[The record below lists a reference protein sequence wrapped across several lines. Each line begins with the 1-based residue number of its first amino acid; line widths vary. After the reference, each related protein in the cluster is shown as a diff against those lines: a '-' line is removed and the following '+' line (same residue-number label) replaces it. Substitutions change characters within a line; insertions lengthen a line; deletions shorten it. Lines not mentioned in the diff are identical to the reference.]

1 MTSTAASSRDTAAS
15 TVVGCRSVTSST
27 WPPSAQA
34 VTVPPSKPSTNASS
48 PPTKNPR
55 SSSWTMR
62 RQLCDEHVAA
72 ENQAAHLEDAMLR
85 RLSKR
90 RQMRLEADIRLLDK
104 RLAEMVAANVALAQR
119 YELLTRSCCA
129 MAVQPRARSRSLIG
143 EKTGIETVTYSL
155 AKRKGVTHKSL
166 VRDVKRDANYFKHA
180 DRDARDVLR
189 FNEGK
194 VYGVLQ
200 IACHDFGLI
209 AGGMPI
215 EAQIYEVWVTALA
228 FRRISNAPLRKQ
240 ELLRKCLQYFPGL
253 RSADRAEQK
262 RIGLRTM
269 QQCLTDPSLEMK
281 FNRVVG
287 SGVV

>member
-1 MTSTAASSRDTAAS
+1 MRSTR
-15 TVVGCRSVTSST
+15 
-27 WPPSAQA
+27 
-34 VTVPPSKPSTNASS
+34 
-48 PPTKNPR
+48 
-55 SSSWTMR
+55 
-62 RQLCDEHVAA
+62 AA
-72 ENQAAHLEDAMLR
+72 EPLHLGTTDCDRSEHRVADLPTIELTKIDVAEAHIRTAVRLFFEGCHSVPVYTPANAARE
-85 RLSKR
+85 
-90 RQMRLEADIRLLDK
+90 I
-104 RLAEMVAANVALAQR
+104 
-119 YELLTRSCCA
+119 LTS
-129 MAVQPRARSRSLIG
+129 IG
-143 EKTGIETVTYSL
+143 EKTGIETVTNSL
-155 AKRKGVTHKSL
+155 AKRKGVTHRSL
-166 VRDVKRDANYFKHA
+166 VRDVKQDANYFKHA

-269 QQCLTDPSLEMK
+269 QKCLTDPSLEMK